1 MLFLKIIKKNKQE
14 KPAFI
19 TASIQYHRAMY
30 ILTKNIIG
38 LLLCFSFSMASFA
51 QQPTK
56 EELQKRTQALLNEI
70 EAARRSL
77 EETKASKKQSL
88 GALKQVERKIEMRN
102 QVITNIKTEVW
113 MVEREM
119 LRTYREIDTL
129 KKELDVLKEQYG
141 QSIVYAYKNRSN
153 YDFLNFLFSST
164 GFADA
169 IKRMT
174 YLKTYRNYRTQKA
187 EDITNANKQLLSKIE
202 SLKGKRT
209 EKQVAVS
216 EQAKQMIALENEKK
230 ERDEVVKEL
239 AGKEKE
245 LSRIYENKERE
256 RKQIQAAIAAVIK
269 REKDEALRKEREAAA
284 KRKADEAKAIAA
296 GKPAPVSSTT
306 EPPKTT
312 TTKRAPS
319 ALETTP
325 EGIIVSQKFEEN
337 KGRLPWPVEKGVITL
352 HYGINK
358 IPGKTKTLTV
368 PSDGLTIET
377 NIGAPVKAIF
387 DGEVRQVFFVGG
399 KQLVL
404 VRHGKY
410 FLTYGNLS
418 SANVT
423 KGQMVTAGQ
432 IIGEA
437 GINDEGVGEVTL
449 NMDTETGTIN
459 PEPWLRK

>member
-1 MLFLKIIKKNKQE
+1 ML
-14 KPAFI
+14 I
-19 TASIQYHRAMY
+19 TKRLVTIF
-30 ILTKNIIG
+30 
-38 LLLCFSFSMASFA
+38 LLCFSFSAMAFA
-51 QQPTK
+51 QQQSK

-70 EAARRSL
+70 NVVKQSL
-77 EETKASKKQSL
+77 DETKASKKQSL
-88 GALKQVERKIEMRN
+88 GALKQVERKIDMRN

-119 LRTYREIDTL
+119 LRTYRDIDTL
-129 KKELDVLKEQYG
+129 KKELNVLKDQYA

-174 YLKTYRNYRTQKA
+174 YLKTYRNYRTKKA
-187 EDITNANKQLLSKIE
+187 DDISNANKLLFSKIE

-216 EQAKQMIALENEKK
+216 EQAKQMAELEKEKREK
-230 ERDEVVKEL
+230 DEVVKEL

-245 LSRIYENKERE
+245 LSKIFANKERE

-269 REKDEALRKEREAAA
+269 REKDEALRKEREAEA
-284 KRKADEAKAIAA
+284 KRKADAAKDIAE
-296 GKPAPVSSTT
+296 GSPATTNPTTT
-306 EPPKTT
+306 EPSRTAPA
-312 TTKRAPS
+312 KRAPS
-319 ALETTP
+319 VLETTP

-368 PSDGLTIET
+368 PSDGLSIET
-377 NIGAPVKAIF
+377 TVGAPVKAIF
-387 DGEVRQVFFVGG
+387 DGEVRSVFNVGG
-399 KQLVL
+399 KQLVM

-410 FLTYGNLS
+410 FTTYGNLG
-418 SANVT
+418 SASVS
-423 KGQMVTAGQ
+423 KGQMITAGQ
-432 IIGEA
+432 VLGKA
-437 GINDEGVGEVTL
+437 GVNDDGVGEVTL
-449 NMDTETGTIN
+449 QMDTETSTIN
-459 PEPWLRK
+459 PEPWLRR

>member
-1 MLFLKIIKKNKQE
+1 MAIIL
-14 KPAFI
+14 I
-19 TASIQYHRAMY
+19 V
-30 ILTKNIIG
+30 
-38 LLLCFSFSMASFA
+38 FSFAAPSFA
-51 QQPTK
+51 QQQTK

-70 EAARRSL
+70 NEAKRSL
-77 EETKASKKQSL
+77 EETKANKRQSL
-88 GALKQVERKIEMRN
+88 GALKQVERKIDMRN

-129 KKELDVLKEQYG
+129 KKELDVLKDQYR

-174 YLKTYRNYRTQKA
+174 YLKTYRNYRTKKA
-187 EDITNANKQLLSKIE
+187 DDITQTNQLLLSKIE

-216 EQAKQMIALENEKK
+216 EQAKQMTELEKEKREK
-230 ERDEVVKEL
+230 DEVVKEL

-245 LSRIYENKERE
+245 LSRIYANKERE

-269 REKDEALRKEREAAA
+269 REKDEALRIEREAEA
-284 KRKADEAKAIAA
+284 KRKAEAAKAVAA
-296 GKPAPVSSTT
+296 GKPAP
-306 EPPKTT
+306 EPPATKAPARTAT
-312 TTKRAPS
+312 PTKRAPS

-368 PSDGLTIET
+368 PSDGLSIET
-377 NIGAPVKAIF
+377 TVGAPVKAIF
-387 DGEVRQVFFVGG
+387 DGEVRSVFNVGG
-399 KQLVL
+399 KQLIL

-418 SANVT
+418 TANVS
-423 KGQMVTAGQ
+423 KGQTVSAGQ
-432 IIGEA
+432 IIGKA
-437 GINDEGVGEVTL
+437 GVNDEGVGEVTL